1 MPPTTLQPLAH
12 YGIDAARGFVPAV
25 DPLLALPVAYA
36 IWDEIATSL
45 PPLLRSHKLRDTIR
59 SVPELEFGPEHPPLA
74 QERAMML
81 LNMLVSAWVWSGPAP
96 EFRIPRNL
104 ARPVSAIAQRLGRP
118 PIIHF
123 AGMNLYNWRRIDPAQ
138 PVSADNATLLA
149 YFSGGVDEDWFFIV
163 TMGVELAGAPALSC
177 VANAVAAAERGDTAT
192 VTRNLEAIA
201 TTMVAVQHAL
211 TRMREWCDPHVFY
224 NRIRPWVSGWP
235 APGAIYEGVSE
246 TPVIY
251 AGGSAGQSAL
261 IQSLDALLG
270 IEHTAASGYLKMIRA
285 YMPIGHR
292 QFVEDVETLSK
303 VRALCI
309 ASGGTATK
317 TYDAAVSEVDKFR
330 RMHMGL
336 AMDYINKP
344 SGKATGALG
353 TGGTDFTDFLRDARM
368 TTVRAKI
375 EPGL

>member
-1 MPPTTLQPLAH
+1 MSSALLHPLAH
-12 YGIDAARGFVPAV
+12 YGIDTARGFVPAA
-25 DPLLALPVAYA
+25 DPLLALPAAYA
-36 IWDEIATSL
+36 AWDEIGTSL

-59 SVPELEFGPEHPPLA
+59 TMPELEFGAEHPPLA
-74 QERAMML
+74 QERALML
-81 LNMLVSAWVWSGPAP
+81 LTMLVNAWVWSGPAP
-96 EFRIPRNL
+96 EFRIPSNL
-104 ARPVSAIAQRLGRP
+104 ARPVCAVAQRLGRP
-118 PIIHF
+118 PIVHF
-123 AGMNLYNWRRIDPAQ
+123 AGLNLYNWRRIDPAQ
-138 PVSADNATLLA
+138 PVSTDNATLLA

-177 VANAVAAAERGDTAT
+177 VADAVAAAERNDTAAAT
-192 VTRNLEAIA
+192 SNLETIA
-201 TTMVAVQHAL
+201 TTMHAVQHAL

-246 TPVIY
+246 APVVY

-292 QFVEDVETLSK
+292 QFVVDVEKLSK

-309 ASGGTATK
+309 ASGGDATK
-317 TYDAAVSEVDKFR
+317 AYDAAVAEVDKFR

-344 SGKATGALG
+344 SGKASGALG
-353 TGGTDFTDFLRDARM
+353 TGGTDFTDFLRDARK
-368 TTVRAKI
+368 TTARAKI